1 VESLGAYF
9 IGVLGIIGQWIQVDG
24 QSLVNW
30 VCPIEW
36 VSNPILFSLG
46 FNAKRFKNSQ
56 LLLVKHL
63 KKTIF

>member
-1 VESLGAYF
+1 VESLGACF
-9 IGVLGIIGQWIQVDG
+9 IGVRGIIGQWIRVNG
-24 QSLVNW
+24 QRLVNW

-46 FNAKRFKNSQ
+46 FNAKHFKNSQ

-63 KKTIF
+63 KKTTF